1 MCQQSC
7 VQDSGHPV
15 VFTAT
20 KSRLGHGETGAGV
33 MGLLSA
39 VTQINMQTCSPLTH
53 LRAVNSHVASILS
66 SHKGRLQAQLPRQ
79 HMLACPEAS
88 THIGISAFAFQVRLQ
103 CGSCSHKRMRSKTS
117 TLGCHAI
124 GYKKELLH
132 VPLQVSH
139 RDSNQEF
146 YVACFTLTTRLQG
159 TNAHAI
165 LAPPELASQPDK
177 QIASPAW
184 RRKRYWHLPSAHS
197 VMVSLISAAES
208 RIQLAGS
215 LRTPALTFLLDHQ
228 VTNCSLSMVDHRL
241 DAYCGDGIDAAVAAF
256 KQVQ

>member
-1 MCQQSC
+1 MWPAYCQ
-7 VQDSGHPV
+7 
-15 VFTAT
+15 AT
-20 KSRLGHGETGAGV
+20 RGV
-33 MGLLSA
+33 YKLSFPD
-39 VTQINMQTCSPLTH
+39 NTCSPV
-53 LRAVNSHVASILS
+53 LRHPHTLASAPLLSRYACNADPAVTNGCAA
-66 SHKGRLQAQLPRQ
+66 KPQ
-79 HMLACPEAS
+79 HWDATPS
-88 THIGISAFAFQVRLQ
+88 DI
-103 CGSCSHKRMRSKTS
+103 
-117 TLGCHAI
+117 
-124 GYKKELLH
+124 KKELLH

-139 RDSNQEF
+139 RDSHQEF